1 MTEYG
6 RGSGPEPWHPEDPLY
21 GDPAWAHQTQQGQL
35 PHDVG
40 RQQYPQEPQY
50 HGQPPQ
56 PQYQQPQQ
64 QYAAHPQ
71 HPQQQYPAEYQGYA
85 PEHPQQQQQYAQQ
98 PQQQQPVYDGGPP
111 VQEVWDTGQG
121 QQAVPYG
128 VDPYAQQPVP
138 YPGEAPDDYGTDRA
152 YPPPQPPG
160 RRHLVPEPS
169 TEWQDESAEPQD
181 EEDGSF
187 LAAGGGG
194 EDEPPT
200 GRRGRGKGKDDK
212 NKGSRRAGSA
222 CLIAALVIVGAV
234 GGVGYY
240 GFSYIKAKLGM
251 AEDYSGE
258 GTTAVDVEIPKGAT
272 LGQMGAILE
281 KAGVVAS
288 AQAFVNA
295 AQQNPK
301 GSGIQP
307 GLYPLRKQ
315 MSAKSV
321 VDIMSDPSKLNVIIV
336 AEGLRNVKVYE
347 TIDKKLGLQEGTT
360 QELAKREVKTLGL
373 PAWAEDGKGLKD
385 PLEGFLYPAR
395 YDVTTGI
402 TPQDLLKKMVKNA
415 TDKYAALG
423 IEGKAKDLGLKNP
436 LEVVTVA
443 SLVQAEGNKHE
454 DYRKMAAVIY
464 NRLKPSNTVTNQ
476 KLEFDSTINYIKGT
490 SNINVSREETRS
502 IDDPYNTYKNRGLP
516 PGAISNPG
524 ADALNAVLNPDK
536 DGWMFFVSVD
546 GNKTTFTK
554 TLAEHNKLVE
564 EFNTRQ
570 AEKKQQQSG
579 G

>member
-1 MTEYG
+1 MPY
-6 RGSGPEPWHPEDPLY
+6 
-21 GDPAWAHQTQQGQL
+21 AVGQ
-35 PHDVG
+35 
-40 RQQYPQEPQY
+40 QQYPQEPQY
-50 HGQPPQ
+50 QGQPL
-56 PQYQQPQQ
+56 QYQQPQHQQPQ
-64 QYAAHPQ
+64 QYEQQPQ
-71 HPQQQYPAEYQGYA
+71 PQPQFAQQQYPAEYQGYA
-85 PEHPQQQQQYAQQ
+85 PEHPQQPQYAQQ
-98 PQQQQPVYDGGPP
+98 PQPQQQAVQQPVYDG
-111 VQEVWDTGQG
+111 QQAQNWDTGQG

-128 VDPYAQQPVP
+128 VDPYAQQAVA
-138 YPGEAPDDYGTDRA
+138 YPGETPDDYATPEA

-169 TEWQDESAEPQD
+169 TEWQDDSAEPQD
-181 EEDGSF
+181 EEEGSF
-187 LAAGGGG
+187 LAAGGHGDD
-194 EDEPPT
+194 DEPPG
-200 GRRGRGKGKDDK
+200 GRRGRGKGKGGK
-212 NKGSRRAGSA
+212 SKGTKRTGSA
-222 CLIAALVIVGAV
+222 CLIAAVVIVGAV

-258 GTTAVDVEIPKGAT
+258 GTTSVDVEIPKGAT

-295 AQQNPK
+295 AQEHPK

-321 VDIMSDPSKLNVIIV
+321 VEVMSDPSKLNVIIV
-336 AEGLRNVKVYE
+336 AEGLRNVQVYGA
-347 TIDKKLGLQEGTT
+347 IDKKLKLQEGTT
-360 QELAKREVKTLGL
+360 AELAKREVKTLGL
-373 PAWAEDGKGLKD
+373 PAWAQDGQNIKD

-395 YDVTTGI
+395 YDLSTGI

-415 TDKYAALG
+415 TEKYAALG
-423 IEGKAKDLGLKNP
+423 IEGKAKDLNLKSP

-490 SNINVSREETRS
+490 SNINVSREETRA
-502 IDDPYNTYKNRGLP
+502 IEDPYNTYKNRGLP

-546 GNKTTFTK
+546 GDKTSFTK

-564 EFNTRQ
+564 EFNARQ
-570 AEKKQQQSG
+570 AQKKQQQSG

>member
-1 MTEYG
+1 MPY
-6 RGSGPEPWHPEDPLY
+6 
-21 GDPAWAHQTQQGQL
+21 AVGQ
-35 PHDVG
+35 
-40 RQQYPQEPQY
+40 QQYPQEPQY
-50 HGQPPQ
+50 QGQPQQYQQQPQ
-56 PQYQQPQQ
+56 PQY
-64 QYAAHPQ
+64 AQ
-71 HPQQQYPAEYQGYA
+71 HPQQYPAEYQGQPQQYQ
-85 PEHPQQQQQYAQQ
+85 PEHPQHLQQPQQPQQLHPQHQQQQYPMQQQ
-98 PQQQQPVYDGGPP
+98 PQQSQQQLHPQQQPGYDGQPD
-111 VQEVWDTGQG
+111 QVWDTGQG

-128 VDPYAQQPVP
+128 VDPYAQQAVA
-138 YPGEAPDDYGTDRA
+138 YPGETPDGYATDTA

-169 TEWQDESAEPQD
+169 TEWQDEVAEP
-181 EEDGSF
+181 EEES
-187 LAAGGGG
+187 LLPAGGGG
-194 EDEPPT
+194 DADEPPSG
-200 GRRGRGKGKDDK
+200 GRRGGRGKGKGGK
-212 NKGSRRAGSA
+212 SKGTKRTGSA

-240 GFSYIKAKLGM
+240 GFSYVKAKLGM
-251 AEDYSGE
+251 ADDYTGE
-258 GTTAVDVEIPKGAT
+258 GTTSVDVEIPKGAT

-288 AQAFVNA
+288 AEAFVNA
-295 AQQNPK
+295 AQEHPK

-321 VDIMSDPSKLNVIIV
+321 VEVMSDPSKLNVIIV
-336 AEGLRNVKVYE
+336 AEGLRNVQVYGA
-347 TIDKKLGLQEGTT
+347 IDKKLKLQEGTT
-360 QELAKREVKTLGL
+360 AELAKREVKTLGL
-373 PAWAEDGKGLKD
+373 PAWAEDGQNIKD

-395 YDVTTGI
+395 YDLTTGI

-415 TDKYAALG
+415 TEKYGALG
-423 IEGKAKDLGLKNP
+423 IEGKAKDLGLKSP

-464 NRLKPSNTVTNQ
+464 NRLKPTNNVTMQ
-476 KLEFDSTINYIKGT
+476 RLEFDSTINYIKGT

-502 IDDPYNTYKNRGLP
+502 IEDPYNTYKVKGLP

-524 ADALNAVLNPDK
+524 IDALNAVLSPDK

-546 GNKTTFTK
+546 GNKTTFSK

-564 EFNTRQ
+564 EFNARQ
-570 AEKKQQQSG
+570 AQKKQQQSG